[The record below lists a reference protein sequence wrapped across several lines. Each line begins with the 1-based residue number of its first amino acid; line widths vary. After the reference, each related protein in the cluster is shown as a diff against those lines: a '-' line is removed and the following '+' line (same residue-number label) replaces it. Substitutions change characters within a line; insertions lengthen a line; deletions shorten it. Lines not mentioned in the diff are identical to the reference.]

1 MSPSASRKHFR
12 PNACRSPPPRS
23 RFWWVAS
30 PHPRLPKP
38 QTQVSPATLPLCHS
52 LASSSSASPAGVTSR
67 LRLESVPFCLRHVP
81 RPVPGHPP
89 LSPGPEYHSQ
99 RLFAFDPKIHS
110 WRSSRLHLLTLRI
123 RACLLPPRNP
133 PMPSRDVWNKMQT
146 TLLAR
151 VTRRALRHEAARP
164 AVVLLTHTHPR
175 PASIPARSARPP
187 LLHTS
192 GLAAI
197 AVSAE
202 IHLFRG
208 EASPPGPRPAGATPG
223 GSAAPG
229 AASCSIA
236 ACHRRELVCHSLTVL
251 LPLTPRR
258 PHGSRG
264 FIHRW
269 RLLLR
274 EVPGSCPA
282 CA

>member
-67 LRLESVPFCLRHVP
+67 LRLESVPVCLRHVP
-81 RPVPGHPP
+81 RPAPGHAP
-89 LSPGPEYHSQ
+89 LSPGPECHSQ

-110 WRSSRLHLLTLRI
+110 WRNSRLHLLTLRI
-123 RACLLPPRNP
+123 RACLLPPRSP
-133 PMPSRDVWNKMQT
+133 PVPSRDVWNKMQT

-151 VTRRALRHEAARP
+151 VTRRALRAPATRP
-164 AVVLLTHTHPR
+164 PGLPWFSSRTRTLAPLLSQPG
-175 PASIPARSARPP
+175 ALAPP

-197 AVSAE
+197 AVLAE

-208 EASPPGPRPAGATPG
+208 EASPPGPRPAGATPE
-223 GSAAPG
+223 GS

-236 ACHRRELVCHSLTVL
+236 ACHQRELVCHSLTVL